1 MEKLT
6 NRTIKTPAASFKG
19 GEIKAVITGKT
30 VKITTPALEFV
41 TREQLA
47 DFYEAAKLLGRH
59 VASILGKSFSPKG
72 TKTDPDE
79 PEQVEGEDLTVT
91 YQIFP
96 KDKRYKLTFT
106 HYAETGKVLASLKAF
121 TFTDVPSLVQV
132 GFIANLTANLMR
144 SYEEL

>member
-1 MEKLT
+1 MAKLT
-6 NRTIKTPAASFKG
+6 NRSIKNPAASFDG

-30 VKITTPALEFV
+30 VRITTPALKDV

-79 PEQVEGEDLTVT
+79 PEQVPGEDLTVV
-91 YQIFP
+91 YQLFP
-96 KDKRYKLTFT
+96 KDKRYKLSFT
-106 HYAETGKVLASLKAF
+106 RYDETGKVLASLKAF

-132 GFIANLTANLMR
+132 GFIANLAADLMR